1 MSTAPTIDTPEVD
14 TAEVDDNGLTDDTES
29 PASTEEPDRRPARR
43 RLVLAGLL
51 SALLALLAVAAGY
64 LRWQDV
70 SAQVAQQAAA
80 ESVRAATDATIA
92 MLTYRPDNVDTAL
105 AAAAE
110 GMTGGFRDEYTRLVS
125 DVVAPGAKQQ
135 QISTVVKVPAAAS
148 VSANSRHAVVLLF
161 VDQATTAGKGPS
173 TDTAS
178 SVRVTLD
185 KIGGR
190 WLVSQFDPV

>member
-1 MSTAPTIDTPEVD
+1 MSTAPTLDAPDVAD
-14 TAEVDDNGLTDDTES
+14 AVADDTEDTAAALPS
-29 PASTEEPDRRPARR
+29 PPSALRRV
-43 RLVLAGLL
+43 LVVGLL
-51 SALLALLAVAAGY
+51 SALASALAVAAGY

-70 SAQVAQQAAA
+70 SAQVSQQAAA
-80 ESVRAATDATIA
+80 ESVQAATDAAIA

-105 AAAAE
+105 AAAADA
-110 GMTGGFRDEYTRLVS
+110 MTGSFRDEYTHLVA

-135 QISTVVKVPAAAS
+135 QISTVVRVPAAAS

-161 VDQATTAGKGPS
+161 VDQATTSGKGPA

-178 SVRVTLD
+178 SVRVSLD
-185 KIGGR
+185 KVGGR